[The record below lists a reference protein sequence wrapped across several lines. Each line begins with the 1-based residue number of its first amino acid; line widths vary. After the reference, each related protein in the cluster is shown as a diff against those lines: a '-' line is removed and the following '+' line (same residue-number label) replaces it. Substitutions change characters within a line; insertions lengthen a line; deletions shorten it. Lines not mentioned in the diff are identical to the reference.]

1 MKGTMRSRSLHIAPP
16 HGQWRKSGATFHTAK
31 TEEGSFGAS
40 FSSFASDG
48 ESFAVQ
54 KQVGFADEQG
64 GSLCKVHF
72 VENFRASCPPDILWW
87 ERDELQVIK
96 AEASQVMRK
105 FRSNSAL
112 CEAVMTVLAQ
122 GMTGTEERSQIKVYL
137 DRMKECADARGLEQ
151 HIVMPCRKLTI
162 VHYKSVFEMQDKVRR
177 KRMTNTDK
185 GLEAISA
192 ASEKSSRPF
201 TILASRKAQHDTREA
216 MRAAFCLSSK
226 PKEVATNMQKGK
238 QQRSKRLQMNRRAM
252 FSHSVSVRNVNSKY
266 GSISFCD

>member
-1 MKGTMRSRSLHIAPP
+1 MKDTTRSRSLHIAPP
-16 HGQWRKSGATFHTAK
+16 HGQWRKSGATFHT
-31 TEEGSFGAS
+31 EEGSFGAS
-40 FSSFASDG
+40 FCSFASDG
-48 ESFAVQ
+48 EWFAVQ
-54 KQVGFADEQG
+54 KKVGFADDQG
-64 GSLCKVHF
+64 GSLCKVHV
-72 VENFRASCPPDILWW
+72 VENFRASYPPDILWW

-96 AEASQVMRK
+96 AEANQVMRK

-151 HIVMPCRKLTI
+151 HIVMPCRKLTL
-162 VHYKSVFEMQDKVRR
+162 VHYKSVFEMQEKVRR

-216 MRAAFCLSSK
+216 MRAAFCLSK
-226 PKEVATNMQKGK
+226 PKEVPTNMQKGK
-238 QQRSKRLQMNRRAM
+238 QQRSKRLQKDRRAM